1 MKKLIMAALLAATA
15 MVQADKTGGLAFR
28 YDDNQP
34 LAKWQALAEVF
45 DRYGY
50 PMSLALIAKGDDVY
64 DAKTLAFLKE
74 AAAKG
79 HELMDHTPSHS
90 AFFFSSPDAQKYA
103 NEPWVDHI
111 RGNKVYC
118 KYRMRE
124 DAPPSIRHITFKAKV
139 QGNHIELPDDV
150 KKFYWPGS
158 NHVIINGKAYILM
171 GRSENEFILED
182 FWSDPIDLGDLG
194 EVECQTA
201 NKSFDFYAELG
212 ALKEMARL
220 VQEHR
225 KKLGLPPAT
234 AWIQPGSRVA
244 IVQADN
250 VRDAYAEFGYVSAAT
265 YQNSAALVFCE
276 PNPERCAFAMMW
288 GQINLERTP
297 SLDELKKAVAD
308 AVATHRVLIASSH
321 IRTNAFPDGLAGYV
335 QLHDKLLKWCKE
347 KGVMVKT
354 QSEWARL
361 LYATKTNPQENIFP
375 SLAVDLNEDGNP
387 DGFEKV
393 NGVVWKNGT
402 LSRQNRGK
410 LFQTLPLGGV
420 ERGKNTLKLD
430 IEGGA
435 PCVNIHFWSRGR
447 KIGVET
453 FKGTEGTFEVPQ
465 ETVTIVIE
473 VINEKDAPIVFKGGS
488 LHQ

>member
-1 MKKLIMAALLAATA
+1 
-15 MVQADKTGGLAFR
+15 MVQADKRGGLAFR

-34 LAKWQALAEVF
+34 LAKWRAMAEVF
-45 DRYGY
+45 DKYGY
-50 PMSLALIAKGDDVY
+50 PMSLALIATGDN
-64 DAKTLAFLKE
+64 AFNAETLAFLKE
-74 AAAKG
+74 EAAKG
-79 HELMDHTPSHS
+79 HELMDHTPAHS
-90 AFFFSSPDAQKYA
+90 AFFFSCSDAQKYT

-118 KYRMRE
+118 KYKMRE

-139 QGNHIELPDDV
+139 QGNHIDLPDEV

-182 FWSDPIDLGDLG
+182 FWSEPIDLGDLG

-265 YQNSAALVFCE
+265 YQNSAALTFCE
-276 PNPERCAFAMMW
+276 PDPERCAYAMMW

-297 SLDELKKAVAD
+297 SLEELKKAVAD

-321 IRTNAFPDGLAGYV
+321 IRTNAFPNGLDGYV
-335 QLHDKLLKWCKE
+335 RLHDELLKWCKE

-361 LYATKTNPQENIFP
+361 LYFTKTDPQENVFP
-375 SLAVDLNEDGNP
+375 SLTVDLNEDGNP
-387 DGFEKV
+387 DGFERIEGV
-393 NGVVWKNGT
+393 TCANGI
-402 LSRQNRGK
+402 LSRQGRGK

-420 ERGKNTLKLD
+420 EHGKNTLKLD
-430 IEGGA
+430 IEGGK
-435 PCVNIHFWSRGR
+435 PCVNIYFWNRGR
-447 KIGVET
+447 KLGMET
-453 FKGTEGTFEVPQ
+453 IKGTEGSFNVPQ
-465 ETVTIVIE
+465 DAVTVVIE
-473 VINEKDAPIVFKGGS
+473 LINEQEAPMTFRGGS